1 MTGFVDFFI
10 RRPIFATVLA
20 LIIILAGAVSIP
32 TLPLAEY
39 PEISPPRV
47 AVTATYTGA
56 SAQVVESAVTT
67 PLEQQ
72 INGAQNIKYITSTS
86 GNDGTSNINV
96 TFDLERDVDLAA
108 VDIQNRISA
117 AQGRLPE
124 EVKRTGVQVNKVSN
138 SFVLAI
144 GILTPDN
151 RYSSQFLSN
160 YADIYIRD
168 ALKRVKGV
176 GEVRIFGERK
186 YSMRVWLDPHRL
198 AVKGITAQDVV
209 TAIDRKSVV

>member
-108 VDIQNRISA
+108 VDIQN
-117 AQGRLPE
+117 
-124 EVKRTGVQVNKVSN
+124 
-138 SFVLAI
+138 
-144 GILTPDN
+144 
-151 RYSSQFLSN
+151 
-160 YADIYIRD
+160 
-168 ALKRVKGV
+168 
-176 GEVRIFGERK
+176 
-186 YSMRVWLDPHRL
+186 
-198 AVKGITAQDVV
+198 
-209 TAIDRKSVV
+209 